1 MSKIKGQNL
10 RVFLNTAVIAKATS
24 CTCTMTGNTED
35 TKTKDDTS
43 DFALD
48 TVVTKGWTVS
58 VDSFDD
64 TSIATLL
71 TTMKAASTVILKWDK
86 AGGTNNGTAQLAS
99 WWRTGTAYITGITAN
114 FNDRNVVSFNVSFQ
128 GTGELSDGTED
139 TSSASA

>member
-1 MSKIKGQNL
+1 MSKIKGQNV

-43 DFALD
+43 DFAQD

-64 TSIATLL
+64 TAIATLL
-71 TTMKAASTVILKWDK
+71 TTMKAKTKVVIKWDE
-86 AGGTNNGTAQLAS
+86 AGGANNASAQLAS
-99 WWRTGTAYITGITAN
+99 WWRAGSAYITGITAN
-114 FNDRNVVSFNVSFQ
+114 FDDRNIVSFNVSFQ
-128 GTGELSDGTED
+128 GTGELTDGTE